1 MPPRK
6 APPKQSELLEK
17 EAKEIAG
24 EGSGSLSNPFGFEAG
39 EG

>member
-1 MPPRK
+1 MWRYLVK
-6 APPKQSELLEK
+6 FEGYSEK

-39 EG
+39 ET